1 VAPELTPESVPN
13 AGQNKT
19 AVAATRLGL
28 SLDVWAVITA
38 LILAVMVR
46 TGILKHIPW

>member
-1 VAPELTPESVPN
+1 MAPELVPESEPN
-13 AGQNKT
+13 AEQNKT
-19 AVAATRLGL
+19 AITAVRLGL